1 MRVNKDFGSRFIIT
15 LVDQYAFEDPSR
27 VWAAVPIEEDDLSKG
42 FKNIT
47 FAELSNA
54 INHAATWM
62 QKNLPIALELFE
74 TIAYAGPKDLRYPII
89 ALAAAKVDRKV
100 GQQVLFGSQFT
111 NRY

>member
-1 MRVNKDFGSRFIIT
+1 MEVNKDLGSRFIVN
-15 LVDQYAFEDPSR
+15 LVDQYAIEEPSR
-27 VWAAVPIEEDDLSKG
+27 VWAAVPIEETDLSKG

-62 QKNLPIALELFE
+62 QKHLPPALEKFE
-74 TIAYAGPKDLRYPII
+74 AIAYAGPKDLRYPII

-100 GQQVLFGSQFT
+100 
-111 NRY
+111 N